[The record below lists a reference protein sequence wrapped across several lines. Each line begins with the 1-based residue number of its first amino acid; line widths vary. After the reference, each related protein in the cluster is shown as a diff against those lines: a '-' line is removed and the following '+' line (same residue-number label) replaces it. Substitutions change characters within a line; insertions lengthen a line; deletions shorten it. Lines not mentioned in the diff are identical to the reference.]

1 MLPSNNSL
9 SSRISSPSF
18 DSITGTNNLTCNG
31 GCSFF
36 SLSFSL
42 SLSLF
47 FLSQSKLSPGDNL
60 QRRISKNWETRDRVA
75 EVGLPGEIDVAWSN
89 VA

>member
-18 DSITGTNNLTCNG
+18 DSIRGTNNLTCNG

-36 SLSFSL
+36 